1 MIEIIAGAIELGL
14 FLYMF
19 YLVCRNNTRIQ
30 ELQRQAG
37 DLEKKIVKLTKD
49 TKKNHEELLNSF
61 DDKSITIAEGVTDI
75 IETLEDFEVPYN
87 DVGKV
92 IDEKNL
98 PNYKITFNNDNEI
111 LLSYDFQTVTLTTP
125 TESTKYNDW
134 TEFKDTLINVL
145 SLIKCPEKEETDGQT
160 DEPTDAPEEE
170 PGEDTTET

>member
-1 MIEIIAGAIELGL
+1 MAGAIELGL
-14 FLYMF
+14 FIYMF
-19 YLVCRNNTRIQ
+19 FLVCRNNTRIQ
-30 ELQRQAG
+30 ALQK
-37 DLEKKIVKLTKD
+37 DCVELEKKITKLTKD
-49 TKKNHEELLNSF
+49 TKKNHEELMNSF

-98 PNYKITFNNDNEI
+98 PNYKITFNTDNEV
-111 LLSYDFQTVTLTTP
+111 LLSYDFQTVTLITP
-125 TESTKYNDW
+125 DDSSKYSNW

-145 SLIKCPEKEETDGQT
+145 SLIKCPDQENTDGQT
-160 DEPTDAPEEE
+160 EEPKDAPEE